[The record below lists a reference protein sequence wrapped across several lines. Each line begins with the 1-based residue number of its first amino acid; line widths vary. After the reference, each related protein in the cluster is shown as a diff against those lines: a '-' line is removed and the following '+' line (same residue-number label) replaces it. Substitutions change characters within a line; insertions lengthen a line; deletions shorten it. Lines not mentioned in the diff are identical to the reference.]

1 MTSSLESLHKISLQE
16 LEHICRLADGQILPI
31 LLAMDPADLLNCG
44 RASPRLFRLVCD
56 REVWCHLLKGF
67 DFTKEQM
74 EELRLFGRGLFGIR
88 GSPEMMEEVV
98 KEAAKRFSVFHHE
111 GGHEVKMTIAIKSW
125 GAPETFEVDCIYLE
139 ELTKVAKAVG
149 GKFTITEII
158 DLSESVTGGLFGLDN
173 LMAVHIAQQKER
185 VHKLELTKV
194 NLSLPGARDLFYEL
208 LFASN
213 QWSVQNLILYKRQ
226 DCEALARR
234 SASGSIRT
242 LHLRVNHKLPQAR
255 WQNDF
260 KRVWGIADKVVF
272 RLMMSDTPDVEM
284 GGGKGA
290 EDADAEWQRILQ
302 VVFAA

>member
-56 REVWCHLLKGF
+56 REVWCHLLKEV
-67 DFTKEQM
+67 DITKEQV

-98 KEAAKRFSVFHHE
+98 KEAALRFPVFQFF
-111 GGHEVKMTIAIKSW
+111 HEVKMTIAIQSW
-125 GAPETFEVDCIYLE
+125 GAPETFEVDFVFLE
-139 ELTKVAKAVG
+139 YFTKVAEAVG

-158 DLSESVTGGLFGLDN
+158 DRSESVTGGLVGLLGLGGLSKCD
-173 LMAVHIAQQKER
+173 LIAVHIAQQKER

-208 LFASN
+208 LFFL
-213 QWSVQNLILYKRQ
+213 W
-226 DCEALARR
+226 
-234 SASGSIRT
+234 
-242 LHLRVNHKLPQAR
+242 
-255 WQNDF
+255 
-260 KRVWGIADKVVF
+260 
-272 RLMMSDTPDVEM
+272 
-284 GGGKGA
+284 
-290 EDADAEWQRILQ
+290 
-302 VVFAA
+302 